1 MGCGTG
7 KLLPLVVN
15 MKDPSANY
23 FATDLSPKMI
33 DLTMINLKQNLKM
46 YESKFSLEQWLNKNR
61 MMIAVANAE
70 QPITKP

>member
-33 DLTMINLKQNLKM
+33 DLTMANLKQNLKM

>member
-1 MGCGTG
+1 
-7 KLLPLVVN
+7 